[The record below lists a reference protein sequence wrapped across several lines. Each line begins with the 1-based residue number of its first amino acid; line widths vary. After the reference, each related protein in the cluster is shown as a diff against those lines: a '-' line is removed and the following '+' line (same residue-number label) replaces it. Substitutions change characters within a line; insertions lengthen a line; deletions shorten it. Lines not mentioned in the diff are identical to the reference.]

1 MDGALLQLQRER
13 TRLKNETVHKAME
26 EAGERIRKKMQ
37 AKEEREQEAK
47 DKIQWVVLEDE
58 WEMIE

>member
-1 MDGALLQLQRER
+1 
-13 TRLKNETVHKAME
+13 ME
-26 EAGERIRKKMQ
+26 EAGERIRKKIQ

-47 DKIQWVVLEDE
+47 DKIEWVVLEDE

>member
-37 AKEEREQEAK
+37 AKEREQEAK
-47 DKIQWVVLEDE
+47 DKIEWVVLGDE